1 MERGMKP
8 RREAKLGKCETR
20 WRGGIIW
27 SGKLPPQR
35 LDAISP
41 CVQGPPRAQ
50 QRLAFREPRGRR
62 SCDIP
67 QRAPPDRHIFPGI
80 RPGKPVARSSVFDQ
94 AQQVSGGKA
103 SVHGWRASFRSW
115 CSETGV
121 AFEVAELSLAH
132 AKTGVVAAYDRAQMI
147 ERRRVVMQQWANWLS
162 GPATAD
168 VIPLAGRRG

>member
-115 CSETGV
+115 CSEPRDRPV
-121 AFEVAELSLAH
+121 LVELMSIPRS
-132 AKTGVVAAYDRAQMI
+132 AKRSSTFRSDSGYRTYI
-147 ERRRVVMQQWANWLS
+147 ITTRRMTS
-162 GPATAD
+162 GELLKYRNGLLM
-168 VIPLAGRRG
+168 V